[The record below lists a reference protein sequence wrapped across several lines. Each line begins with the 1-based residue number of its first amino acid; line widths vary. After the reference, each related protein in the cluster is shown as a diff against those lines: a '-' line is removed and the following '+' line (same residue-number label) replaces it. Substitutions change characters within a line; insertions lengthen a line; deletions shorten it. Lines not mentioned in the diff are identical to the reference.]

1 MSEGLPRV
9 RFLDSVQKA
18 FSNYKDYNGRSR
30 RSEYWFF
37 CLFVCFILVTIEIV
51 MFVLSLIITPL
62 KGKGIYLGLIISIPL
77 LPFYIPLGVRR
88 LHDIGKSGYFLIL
101 EIIPIVNFYI
111 LYLACLDS
119 VRETNEYGPSPKYSN
134 ADPSSLTVAE

>member
-1 MSEGLPRV
+1 MNEGLPRV
-9 RFLDSVQKA
+9 RFLDAVQKA

-37 CLFVCFILVTIEIV
+37 ALFVCFVFVTFEIV
-51 MFVLSLIITPL
+51 FFVLSLIIPPL
-62 KGKGIYLGLIISIPL
+62 SGIGSYLGLVILIPC
-77 LPFYIPLGVRR
+77 LPFSIPLGVRR
-88 LHDIGKSGYFLIL
+88 LHDIGKTGYFMFLL
-101 EIIPIVNFYI
+101 LIPIVGFYI
-111 LYLACLDS
+111 LYLASIDS

>member
-37 CLFVCFILVTIEIV
+37 ALFVCFVFVTFEIV
-51 MFVLSLIITPL
+51 FFVLSLIIPPL
-62 KGKGIYLGLIISIPL
+62 KDIGSYLGFVIFIPL
-77 LPFYIPLGVRR
+77 LPFFIPLGVRR
-88 LHDIGKSGYFLIL
+88 LHDVGKTGYFMFLL
-101 EIIPIVNFYI
+101 LIPIVGFYI
-111 LYLACLDS
+111 LYLASIDS